1 MSEVA
6 VLEVLLGLCFSNFGM
21 ILYLSLPFLPFK
33 TGRKSLL
40 SHFFVE
46 TCFQGL
52 KIANRSS
59 DSGNKH
65 VVVCLRFMPLV

>member
-1 MSEVA
+1 MSQVA
-6 VLEVLLGLCFSNFGM
+6 VLEVLLGLCFSNFGV
-21 ILYLSLPFLPFK
+21 ILYLSLPFPPFK

-46 TCFQGL
+46 MCLQGL

-59 DSGNKH
+59 DYGNKH
-65 VVVCLRFMPLV
+65 VFVCVSFMPLV